1 MKTLLLI
8 LLPFLTR
15 AQQFCEGVNASF
27 ICNSTVGVIVKDDD
41 IFQTWI
47 AAPYVILENI
57 TADSVCLFIRDSFR
71 LTNSDVTSFRVDT
84 VNCSQQV
91 MTAMAG
97 TNTAII
103 YNDLI
108 RALIDDLFLRLEE
121 LKSLGCDDMQKP
133 VLEMKANEMADRMD
147 FVVEF
152 RDSME
157 NNLSGNNL
165 LSFQFR
171 QQQDE
176 TDINVIYEY
185 LSLYISLLSENPCD
199 RIAIR
204 MTGRLYFVEDS
215 LKRLRYSHGELGRI
229 IQ

>member
-27 ICNSTVGVIVKDDD
+27 ICNSTVGVIVQDDD
-41 IFQTWI
+41 IYQTWI
-47 AAPYVILENI
+47 AAPYVILDNVR
-57 TADSVCLFIRDSFR
+57 ADSVCLFIRDSFR
-71 LTNSDVTSFRVDT
+71 LTNSEIKSFLVTMVSCPDT
-84 VNCSQQV
+84 M

-97 TNTAII
+97 TNTAVI

-108 RALIDDLFLRLEE
+108 VLMIDDLFLRLEE
-121 LKSLGCDDMQKP
+121 LKALGCDDLQKP
-133 VLEMKANEMADRMD
+133 LLEMKANAMADRMD

-171 QQQDE
+171 QQQDQ

-185 LSLYISLLSENPCD
+185 LSLYISLLSENPCE

-215 LKRLRYSHGELGRI
+215 LKRLRYSHLELGRI
-229 IQ
+229 I

>member
-8 LLPFLTR
+8 LLPFLSR

-27 ICNSTVGVIVKDDD
+27 ICNSTVGVIVRDDD

-47 AAPYVILENI
+47 AAPYVILDNI

-84 VNCSQQV
+84 VTCSQQV
-91 MTAMAG
+91 MTAMAS

-108 RALIDDLFLRLEE
+108 MALIDDLFLRLEE
-121 LKSLGCDDMQKP
+121 LKALGCDDMQKP
-133 VLEMKANEMADRMD
+133 VLEMKVNEMADRMD
-147 FVVEF
+147 FVTEF

-171 QQQDE
+171 QQQDQ

-185 LSLYISLLSENPCD
+185 LSLYVGLLSENPCE
-199 RIAIR
+199 RISTR

-215 LKRLRYSHGELGRI
+215 LKRLRYSHREFRRLF
-229 IQ
+229 